1 MVIILKA
8 LDKQRIDEVI
18 NVSKEM
24 NRNAS
29 KSNRFSQ
36 SVVIPTHAK
45 ASPHHIH
52 DRSTA
57 SSARGNY

>member
-8 LDKQRIDEVI
+8 LDKERIDEVI

-24 NRNAS
+24 NRSAS
-29 KSNRFSQ
+29 KSKPLLWSLTI
-36 SVVIPTHAK
+36 STHAT
-45 ASPHHIH
+45 ASPHHIY

-57 SSARGNY
+57 SSPRGNH

>member
-8 LDKQRIDEVI
+8 LDKERIDEVI

-24 NRNAS
+24 NRSAS
-29 KSNRFSQ
+29 KSNRLLRS
-36 SVVIPTHAK
+36 HAISTYTT
-45 ASPHHIH
+45 ASPHHIY

-57 SSARGNY
+57 SSTRGNY